1 MDSTCESC
9 DGFSSEVS
17 NDKDTGCLV
26 CQLPVKLKDEYA
38 TPPRVATVGS
48 AGMDLFLNE
57 SVILFPDQAPKLV
70 GTGVYVQIPTGFVGL
85 IFLRSSI
92 HDIEFTNG
100 TGVIDSDYRGEI
112 MFKLRA
118 IDHVASYAKGT
129 RIAQMVVIPY
139 LHCNAVVVDE
149 LSETK
154 RGEGGFGSTGK

>member
-1 MDSTCESC
+1 MDSTCEDY
-9 DGFSSEVS
+9 DGFNSEIQY
-17 NDKDTGCLV
+17 NEEEGRLV
-26 CQLPVKLKDEYA
+26 CQLPVKLKDEHA
-38 TPPRVATVGS
+38 MPPRVATMGS

-57 SVILFPDQAPKLV
+57 DVVIFPDQAPKLV
-70 GTGVYVQIPTGFVGL
+70 GTGVHVQIPTGFVGL

-118 IDHVASYAKGT
+118 ITNVAQYAKGT
-129 RIAQMVVIPY
+129 RIAQMVVVPY

-149 LSETK
+149 LTETK
-154 RGEGGFGSTGK
+154 RGEGGFGSTGR